1 MRLWRKYR
9 AHNVR
14 ISSYM
19 FFQIL
24 FRSHFTCEY
33 RLPLVANIEPLCGI
47 SIAPL
52 AQISIYLNIPSS
64 TVAATTVP
72 LLHKDCSFSR
82 NRAKVGIGVDSRR
95 DGGPPDSFVTLSAC
109 HLSRY
114 RKSLPHKA
122 RQSRAGEGRCGITA
136 CYTFLVPRTEKGC
149 RDGQQVGECR
159 WARTFPYVTEAEP
172 TRSPYMRPYTRS
184 VPRAESEKN

>member
-1 MRLWRKYR
+1 M
-9 AHNVR
+9 R
-14 ISSYM
+14 ISSYI

-72 LLHKDCSFSR
+72 LLHKDCSFGR
-82 NRAKVGIGVDSRR
+82 NRAKVGIWVDSRR

-114 RKSLPHKA
+114 RESLPHKA
-122 RQSRAGEGRCGITA
+122 RQSRAGEGWYRNA
-136 CYTFLVPRTEKGC
+136 F
-149 RDGQQVGECR
+149 D
-159 WARTFPYVTEAEP
+159 FPFRGRRRVAE
-172 TRSPYMRPYTRS
+172 TGNRS
-184 VPRAESEKN
+184 VNADGRVLFRT